1 MVESFFERPILNSPY
16 DYPGRY
22 WELDADGQ
30 PTNRILDRRRRS
42 ELVTP
47 VPKPQKRRRAAG
59 QGELGLG
66 SGDGLS
72 TAEQEYNPTP
82 IINEIRAYVA
92 AWRNL
97 PNPNQWQVTPR
108 RRGCSSIGGIINSTI
123 CAHSSARSKQ
133 SRRRSGSPRWPPIAQ
148 RRAQG
153 SGPISAAPTRRRTR
167 SYYASR

>member
-1 MVESFFERPILNSPY
+1 MKTAAANEPSGGATDGKVPMVESFFERPILNSPY
-16 DYPGRY
+16 DYAGRH

-47 VPKPQKRRRAAG
+47 VPKPQKRRRASD

-66 SGDGLS
+66 GGDGPS

-82 IINEIRAYVA
+82 IINEIRGYVA

-97 PNPNQWQVTPR
+97 PNPSQWQVTPE
-108 RRGCSSIGGIINSTI
+108 T
-123 CAHSSARSKQ
+123 ARLLQ
-133 SRRRSGSPRWPPIAQ
+133 HWRNHQFCPA
-148 RRAQG
+148 RRAAG
-153 SGPISAAPTRRRTR
+153 TG
-167 SYYASR
+167 